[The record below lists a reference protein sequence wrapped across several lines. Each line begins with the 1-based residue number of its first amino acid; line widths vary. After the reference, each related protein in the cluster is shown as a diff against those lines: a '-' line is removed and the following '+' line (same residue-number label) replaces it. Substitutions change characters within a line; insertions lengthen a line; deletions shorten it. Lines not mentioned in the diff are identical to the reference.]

1 MKYFTLKE
9 MVRTSH
15 SENNF
20 PQTWEHVTNLM
31 KMAQL
36 LDRIREDYG
45 APVIVSSGYR
55 NVEVNKAVGGVPNSW
70 HLYGLAADI
79 MVEYI
84 PANDFKWRM
93 ADLCKVVK
101 RYESELEEAIYK
113 PNYIHIALK
122 L

>member
-1 MKYFTLKE
+1 MKYFALKE

-15 SENNF
+15 SESNF
-20 PQTWEHVTNLM
+20 PKTWEHVINLM

-36 LDRIREDYG
+36 LDKIREDYG
-45 APVIVSSGYR
+45 APIIVSSGYR
-55 NVEVNKAVGGVPNSW
+55 NEEVNKAVGGVPNSW

-79 MVEYI
+79 MVEYV
-84 PANDFKWRM
+84 PSNDFKWRM

-101 RYESELEEAIYK
+101 KYESELEEAIYK

-122 L
+122 S